1 MKLIFS
7 VLLLSHFCNFQ
18 SGITEVRTYRIR
30 DFLSRNLLQTF
41 SETTIIALCLSYYR
55 KLTMHFINAIIVVL
69 QHPYFNN
76 LFQNLG
82 VTIWHKNWVQNV
94 FRLVFILIRF
104 PERIVLQCFFLKYPF
119 TLYFLVFFAVDMY
132 VEKFVLH
139 IVFENFALICEP
151 KFWKIRVNFV

>member
-69 QHPYFNN
+69 QHLYFNN

-82 VTIWHKNWVQNV
+82 VTI
-94 FRLVFILIRF
+94 
-104 PERIVLQCFFLKYPF
+104 
-119 TLYFLVFFAVDMY
+119 
-132 VEKFVLH
+132 
-139 IVFENFALICEP
+139 
-151 KFWKIRVNFV
+151 